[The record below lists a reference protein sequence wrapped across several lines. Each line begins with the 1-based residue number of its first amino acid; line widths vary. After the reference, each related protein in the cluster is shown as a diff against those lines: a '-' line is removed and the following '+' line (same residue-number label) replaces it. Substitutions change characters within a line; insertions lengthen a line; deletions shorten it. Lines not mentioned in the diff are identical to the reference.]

1 MSEFY
6 IFLFLFVVLCLSSS
20 CALVR
25 LPSLSS
31 YFSIYFHPYAWA
43 ALQHLLC
50 ATLVL
55 TCPVHAHYDLCH
67 PSADRCCGLTASDD
81 RPYL

>member
-6 IFLFLFVVLCLSSS
+6 IILFLFVVLCLSSS

-31 YFSIYFHPYAWA
+31 YFLSIFIHTLGQLFSTFFA
-43 ALQHLLC
+43 QH
-50 ATLVL
+50 
-55 TCPVHAHYDLCH
+55 
-67 PSADRCCGLTASDD
+67 SF
-81 RPYL
+81 